1 MGPEANPV
9 AMVNFTSSVPEKC
22 NHVSSGKVCLSQQ
35 PSETYPCGDLKAGK
49 MAREMNDKQRR
60 FVHEYLIDLNAT
72 QAAIRAGYSPKTAHV
87 QGPRLLDNAEVQAF
101 LDQAKDRRSKE
112 TQIDAA
118 WVLKRLA
125 AEAEADVSDLYD
137 ATGAILPV
145 SEWPLIWR
153 QGLVAGIEHIEVK
166 DHEGNKTGDVVVK
179 LKLSD
184 RIRRLELIGK
194 HVRVNA
200 FQEVVQHKGLEGLAD
215 RLARAKKRDV

>member
-1 MGPEANPV
+1 
-9 AMVNFTSSVPEKC
+9 
-22 NHVSSGKVCLSQQ
+22 
-35 PSETYPCGDLKAGK
+35 
-49 MAREMNDKQRR
+49 MADNLTPLQAR
-60 FVHEYLIDLNAT
+60 FVEEYLIDLNAS
-72 QAAIRAGYSPKTAHV
+72 QAAKRAGSKAKNLTVAGAEFLANPKVREAI
-87 QGPRLLDNAEVQAF
+87 DA
-101 LDQAKDRRSKE
+101 AKAARSQE

-125 AEAEADVSDLYD
+125 DEATADVNDLYD
-137 ATGAILPV
+137 DTGAIRPI
-145 SEWPLIWR
+145 SDWPLIWR

-200 FQEVVQHKGLEGLAD
+200 FQDVVQHKGLDNLAD
-215 RLARAKKRDV
+215 RLARAKKRAD